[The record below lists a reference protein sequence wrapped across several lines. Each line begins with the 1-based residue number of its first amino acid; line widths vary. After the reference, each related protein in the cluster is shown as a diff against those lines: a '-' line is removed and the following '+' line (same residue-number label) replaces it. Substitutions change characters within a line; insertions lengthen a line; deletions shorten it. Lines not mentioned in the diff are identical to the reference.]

1 MKSIRV
7 NKTNVMPNK
16 VICIGR
22 NYVEHI
28 EELGNEMPTEMVIF
42 FKPNSCISDKI
53 KIYDNDTCHYE
64 SELSFL
70 ILNNKLVAVGFG
82 LDLTK
87 REVQSQLKKRQLP
100 WERAKSFRNSA
111 VFSEFVSFTNIEDL
125 SLELYINDLLV
136 QKGGVDLMINK
147 PMQVLQEVDTFCDID
162 QHDVLMSGTPKGVG
176 EVTKG
181 DKFVGFVYEKDKMLV
196 KCEWIVS

>member
-53 KIYDNDTCHYE
+53 KIHDNDTCHYE

-87 REVQSQLKKRQLP
+87 REVQSQLKRRQLP

-176 EVTKG
+176 EITKG